1 MVGAHFPWSDY
12 EVFSPS
18 RADIITRRWTK
29 NFAADVLEKLKDNH
43 GAFVTVN
50 WDDVDESIEFLV
62 FRLTESSSAKPNA
75 IEL

>member
-29 NFAADVLEKLKDNH
+29 NFAADVLEKLKEARS
-43 GAFVTVN
+43 G
-50 WDDVDESIEFLV
+50 
-62 FRLTESSSAKPNA
+62 RM
-75 IEL
+75 